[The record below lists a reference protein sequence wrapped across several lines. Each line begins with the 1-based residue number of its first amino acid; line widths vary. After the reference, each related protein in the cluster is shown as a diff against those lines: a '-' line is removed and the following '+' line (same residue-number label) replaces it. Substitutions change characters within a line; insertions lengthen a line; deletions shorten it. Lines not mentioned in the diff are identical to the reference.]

1 VQPRTFIVSLEDGQL
16 LAKCQIFQR
25 EVSLSTEQ
33 QNDES
38 HYDDNCIQHQKP
50 TVPPSDERFNGLGA
64 QEFWRM
70 TAANAVKSVLDACTV
85 NV

>member
-1 VQPRTFIVSLEDGQL
+1 MQPRTFIVSLEDGQL

-38 HYDDNCIQHQKP
+38 HYDDNCIQHEKT
-50 TVPPSDERFNGLGA
+50 TVPPSDEGKNGLGA
-64 QEFWRM
+64 QGVL
-70 TAANAVKSVLDACTV
+70 ANAGHGSGHIFIVSHVPR
-85 NV
+85 